1 MENCTMNHKLILA
14 SASPRR
20 KELLQELGLTFD
32 VVCSECDEF
41 FDTGIPVEEAIKKI
55 AYTKAKA
62 IFDKHQ
68 EAIVIGADTMVY
80 YQGNA
85 LGKPN
90 NQEEA
95 IAMLRLL
102 SGNTHEVIS
111 GVAILSKDKVELF
124 HEVTE
129 VKFYELDN
137 EFISWYISS
146 GESYDKAGAYGIQ
159 GKGKLLVE
167 SIKGDYFNIVG
178 LPIAKVYRYLKK
190 IN

>member
-1 MENCTMNHKLILA
+1 MNHKLILA

-20 KELLQELGLTFD
+20 KELLEELGLTFD

-111 GVAILSKDKVELF
+111 GVAILSRDKVELF
-124 HEVTE
+124 HELQKLNFMNSIMNLFHGIYQVE
-129 VKFYELDN
+129 NHMIKLVPMV
-137 EFISWYISS
+137 S
-146 GESYDKAGAYGIQ
+146 KAKENY
-159 GKGKLLVE
+159 
-167 SIKGDYFNIVG
+167 
-178 LPIAKVYRYLKK
+178 
-190 IN
+190 